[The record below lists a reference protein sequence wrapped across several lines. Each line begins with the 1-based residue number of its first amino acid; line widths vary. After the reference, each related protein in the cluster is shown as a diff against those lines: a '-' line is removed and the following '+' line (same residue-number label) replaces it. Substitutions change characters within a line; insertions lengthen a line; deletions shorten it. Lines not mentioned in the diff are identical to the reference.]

1 MLTAIYA
8 GSIWRNEWS
17 NLLILPIAFF
27 ALGILLRLFAIK
39 ALGNFYSHQVRV
51 IDNHQVVQNG
61 PYHWVRHPAYSGM
74 LLAELGFVLYFANPF
89 ALMAFFLL
97 LLPSIIFRIRVE
109 ELTLYATVKGYDS
122 YAQTH
127 KRLIPKVW

>member
-8 GSIWRNEWS
+8 GSIWQNEWS
-17 NLLILPIAFF
+17 NILTIPIAFF
-27 ALGILLRLFAIK
+27 VLGILLRLFAIK

-61 PYHWVRHPAYSGM
+61 PYRWVRHPAYSGM

-89 ALMAFFLL
+89 ALTAFFLL

-109 ELTLYATVKGYDS
+109 ELTLYSKIKGYDS
-122 YAQTH
+122 YAQNH